1 MNIVSRLFFFIL
13 IYWFVPSYPP
23 LPILRHRTC
32 RLKYIKLPFRMCN
45 FKPEAGP
52 FFIFVAV
59 NCATILLAIAMGFF
73 ISSLSTRLP
82 IVQLATPALNI
93 VFVLFAG
100 FLLPLPSIPKWFIW
114 AHWMSY
120 ATYVFAALMIN
131 EFKGLQF
138 DCPPGVTSGCYA
150 NGRSFWTRM
159 I

>member
-1 MNIVSRLFFFIL
+1 
-13 IYWFVPSYPP
+13 
-23 LPILRHRTC
+23 
-32 RLKYIKLPFRMCN
+32 MCN